1 MTGLRLFTIVV
12 AVLLAGGEVAR
23 WWGNPRFLPLAFDE
37 LLVAAALLAAA
48 LSARRFGAAP
58 LAAAWGL
65 FCGLTLSL
73 LVPTL
78 DHLLFGPPKE
88 SGAVFYSVTL
98 SLMLAAGLLALWA
111 ALRSALRREQ
121 QPAL

>member
-1 MTGLRLFTIVV
+1 MAKLRLFTVII
-12 AVLLAGGEVAR
+12 ALLLAGGEVAR

-37 LLVAAALLAAA
+37 LLVGAALLAAS
-48 LSARRFGAAP
+48 LSTRRYGAAP
-58 LAAAWGL
+58 LVAAWGL

-88 SGAVFYSVTL
+88 SGAVFYSVIL
-98 SLMLAAGLLALWA
+98 SLMLAAGLA
-111 ALRSALRREQ
+111 ALGFALRRVAVRA
-121 QPAL
+121 P